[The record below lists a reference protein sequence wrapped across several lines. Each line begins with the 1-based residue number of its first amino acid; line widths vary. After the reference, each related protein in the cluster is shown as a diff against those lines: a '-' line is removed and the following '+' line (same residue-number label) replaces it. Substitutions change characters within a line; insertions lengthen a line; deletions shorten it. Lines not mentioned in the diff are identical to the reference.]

1 MLDTIGLEPFVKLD
15 KDLKKAATTLT
26 PNEARYLVDAY
37 YQVQGYRIRFGNQ
50 IRALSESGEPHDL
63 IRWMY
68 ANTEGLE
75 KNIQSALDKYSKS
88 NVVGTW
94 ARSII
99 GIGPVLAA
107 GLLAHIDIT
116 KAPTAGHLWSYAGMN
131 PEASWD
137 KGQKRPWN
145 ADLKR
150 LCWLIGESFVKV
162 QANERDVYGKIY
174 AERKKLEQEANEAGK
189 YAEQAAAE
197 LQKKHY
203 SKDTEAYKYYSIGKL
218 PPAHIHARA
227 KRYAVKLFLAHVQH
241 VWYEVEYGTPPPK
254 PYALTHLDHAHMIE
268 PPGWPME
275 NKER

>member
-1 MLDTIGLEPFVKLD
+1 MLDTVGLEPFVKLD

-68 ANTEGLE
+68 ANTDGLE

-88 NVVGTW
+88 NVVGKW

-116 KAPTAGHLWSYAGMN
+116 KAPTVGHIWSFAGLN
-131 PEASWD
+131 PNANWE

-145 ADLKR
+145 ADLKVI
-150 LCWLIGESFVKV
+150 CWKIGESFVKF
-162 QANERDVYGKIY
+162 QNNERDVYGKLY
-174 AERKKLEQEANEAGK
+174 VARKQQEQERNEAG
-189 YAEQAAAE
+189 AFADQAA
-197 LQKKHY
+197 LLVKKVG
-203 SKDTEAYKYYSIGKL
+203 KDTEAYKAYAQGKL
-218 PPAHIHARA
+218 PPAHINERA
-227 KRYAVKLFLAHVQH
+227 KRYAVKLFLSHLH
-241 VWYEVEYGTPPPK
+241 WVWYETEYGTLPPK
-254 PYALTHLDHAHMIE
+254 PYVLEHMGHVDLLK
-268 PPGWPME
+268 PPNWPME
-275 NKER
+275 DD